1 MEPITS
7 VKTKEEFEAL
17 LQGEKPLL
25 VDFYAD
31 WCGPCRMLSPLVKEI
46 AEERR
51 ETLSVAKLNVDELP
65 EVANRHGIVAIPAL
79 LLFKNGEMEEKL
91 VGYREKEDLDDFLDE
106 HL

>member
-1 MEPITS
+1 MKHFCRAKSRFWLDSTAIGAVP
-7 VKTKEEFEAL
+7 A
-17 LQGEKPLL
+17 
-25 VDFYAD
+25 
-31 WCGPCRMLSPLVKEI
+31 RMLSPLVKEI